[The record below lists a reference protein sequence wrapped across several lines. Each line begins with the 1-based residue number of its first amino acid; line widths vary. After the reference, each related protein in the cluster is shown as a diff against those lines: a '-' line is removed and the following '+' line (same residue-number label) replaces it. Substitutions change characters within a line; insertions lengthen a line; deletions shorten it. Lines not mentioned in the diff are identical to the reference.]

1 MFTFAIDASSKR
13 ESSTDD
19 GPTRSTEVR
28 SHCSRPVAYDRPGE
42 DTRTDIADREEVGRC
57 LGEILEREPVFPR
70 RFRMGEPLD
79 PVSGDFRH
87 ETWGSPSAVEPAEYA
102 PPSLLERSGPPRYA
116 PGVLPTH
123 EETSEPS
130 NPNFPIYAF
139 LFRDRRALC
148 IQHELG
154 KLSAAE
160 DFNRSS

>member
-1 MFTFAIDASSKR
+1 
-13 ESSTDD
+13 
-19 GPTRSTEVR
+19 
-28 SHCSRPVAYDRPGE
+28 
-42 DTRTDIADREEVGRC
+42 
-57 LGEILEREPVFPR
+57 
-70 RFRMGEPLD
+70 MGEPLD

-102 PPSLLERSGPPRYA
+102 PPSLLERSGPPQYA

-130 NPNFPIYAF
+130 KPNYPIYAF
-139 LFRDRRALC
+139 LLRDRRALC

-160 DFNRSS
+160 VFNRADYLETVLATQSDGHTQAAQEHSSRV